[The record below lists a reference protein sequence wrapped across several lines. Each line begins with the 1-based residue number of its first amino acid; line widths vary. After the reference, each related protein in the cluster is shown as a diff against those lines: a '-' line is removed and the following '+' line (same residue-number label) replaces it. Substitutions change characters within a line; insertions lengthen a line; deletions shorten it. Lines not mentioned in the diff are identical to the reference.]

1 MHLDSWKSSLDL
13 LARWHPCLRK
23 QEDLDWVLEALRLR
37 RCRRRFWPPRSPNC
51 NSFRYFVW
59 GESEVWVIEK
69 SRSKT
74 KNLIQKMK
82 EVLGSFNR
90 DTVVKACM
98 NLRPRIYAV
107 VNADGSFN
115 KENDSRYV
123 PMQIW
128 FYFNQIGWLSTV
140 LCHLK
145 VRRKKFRIYRCHP
158 VFSLKCWIR
167 IWNQWI
173 RIRNTNF

>member
-1 MHLDSWKSSLDL
+1 M
-13 LARWHPCLRK
+13 
-23 QEDLDWVLEALRLR
+23 
-37 RCRRRFWPPRSPNC
+37 PNC
-51 NSFRYFVW
+51 TFFRYFVW

-123 PMQIW
+123 PMQIC
-128 FYFNQIGWLSTV
+128 FYFNQIG
-140 LCHLK
+140 
-145 VRRKKFRIYRCHP
+145 
-158 VFSLKCWIR
+158 
-167 IWNQWI
+167 
-173 RIRNTNF
+173 